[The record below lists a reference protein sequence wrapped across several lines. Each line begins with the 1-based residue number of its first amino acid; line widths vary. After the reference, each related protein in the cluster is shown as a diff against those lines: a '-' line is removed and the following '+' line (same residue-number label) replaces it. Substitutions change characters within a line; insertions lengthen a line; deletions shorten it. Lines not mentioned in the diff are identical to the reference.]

1 VSALT
6 PGLAGLDA
14 PVLAE
19 NPLNGIEAGCH
30 SDLWILLEL
39 RADLPRAP
47 AASLS
52 NLEDSFDHGRRRG
65 VRAGM
70 RTMRAVSE
78 SPERFLLEAANP
90 FVAGGSADAIP
101 TAELSMREIRNLGLH
116 DETGTFLL
124 HG

>member
-1 VSALT
+1 
-6 PGLAGLDA
+6 
-14 PVLAE
+14 
-19 NPLNGIEAGCH
+19 
-30 SDLWILLEL
+30 
-39 RADLPRAP
+39 
-47 AASLS
+47 
-52 NLEDSFDHGRRRG
+52 
-65 VRAGM
+65 
-70 RTMRAVSE
+70 MRAVSE